1 MYKKIQNPI
10 VNELIE
16 SISNVTN
23 KTLDVRVSV
32 LKKGTSVKFNNLQLY
47 GTKILSVKRSMARK
61 GFKLVKQD
69 YTSGRSNTRRNSV
82 KGIRFVY
89 QR

>member
-1 MYKKIQNPI
+1 MNKKIQNPI
-10 VNELIE
+10 VNELMK
-16 SISNVTN
+16 SFSNVTN
-23 KTLDVRVSV
+23 KTLDVRINE

-69 YTSGRSNTRRNSV
+69 YVSGKSSTRHNSV
-82 KGIRFVY
+82 KGIRFIY
-89 QR
+89 ER